1 MQRQDNFQIERLIMA
16 MIFDGQ
22 SSDGVS
28 SAVDLSGPT
37 TVVVSGPFDRSQLY
51 LELAG
56 EELVY
61 VPLPKVQG
69 DQDYFS
75 APGVCVIDAP
85 GPCKLRARL
94 AQANSG
100 VTDVTVEVM
109 S

>member
-1 MQRQDNFQIERLIMA
+1 MA
-16 MIFDGQ
+16 TIFDGQ

-61 VPLPKVQG
+61 VPLPQVQG
-69 DQDYFS
+69 EQDYFS

-94 AQANSG
+94 AQATSG
-100 VTDVTVEVM
+100 VTAVTVEVM